1 MDREMCHPWCI
12 VYLWHSPYC
21 VPVYRTQDGAY
32 FVHSFQRLFPDY
44 LDRRMW
50 RYALHPF
57 LVYIGKTAV
66 EVERIGTEMLFKL
79 IWETTYNRILQKKS
93 DLIWIGI

>member
-1 MDREMCHPWCI
+1 MVYSIFMAQPQLCPSISYTGWGIFRSFVFKGFSRHP
-12 VYLWHSPYC
+12 S
-21 VPVYRTQDGAY
+21 
-32 FVHSFQRLFPDY
+32 
-44 LDRRMW
+44 RRMW